1 VALLSKRRR
10 PNGDDVRRI
19 ALAAL
24 TAALEDGKQE
34 EAPKRT
40 GLKGVRAL
48 AAGAALYTAGRVA
61 FSNRGA
67 IRERLGDSDEE
78 EDFDE
83 DEEDF
88 DEPEAE
94 AGDEEED
101 DVEVEDDEEFDEP
114 EAEEDEDLDEE
125 DVEDEP
131 VAEDEDEDLDEADE
145 DDEPEAEAEDED
157 LDEADEEEPEAEAD
171 EPDEDGSGE
180 SAGSR
185 APVHR
190 DRGSQEQ
197 DPELPDPPSRPRAP
211 VGRA

>member
-1 VALLSKRRR
+1 MALLSKRRR

-24 TAALEDGKQE
+24 AAALEDGKQDE
-34 EAPKRT
+34 VPAPKGS

-61 FSNRGA
+61 FEHPRRDPPAPRRHGCRTRTSTRT
-67 IRERLGDSDEE
+67 RRSSKSRRPRKE

-83 DEEDF
+83 DDAPRPRTTRSTRSRRPREEDNL
-88 DEPEAE
+88 DPEEDAEAE
-94 AGDEEED
+94 D
-101 DVEVEDDEEFDEP
+101 D
-114 EAEEDEDLDEE
+114 AEYERGHE
-125 DVEDEP
+125 
-131 VAEDEDEDLDEADE
+131 
-145 DDEPEAEAEDED
+145 EPEAEAEDED
-157 LDEADEEEPEAEAD
+157 SLDEADEEELEAESD

-190 DRGSQEQ
+190 G
-197 DPELPDPPSRPRAP
+197 P
-211 VGRA
+211 